1 MRQGVLMVQATGS
14 HAGKSTV
21 VAGLCRLARRRG
33 LAVAPFKPQ
42 NMSNNAAACPGGGE
56 IGRAQ
61 ALQAR
66 AAGLPPSVDMNP
78 VLLKPESD
86 GAAQVVV
93 QGRVAATWPA
103 GAFLDRRED
112 LLPPVLD
119 SFERLAAR
127 SDLVVVEGAGS
138 PAETNLRRNDIAN
151 MGFARRVDAPVCLLA
166 DIDRGGAIAA
176 LVGTRVV
183 LDPAD
188 AALVTS
194 FAINRFRGDRT
205 RFADGVR
212 EIERRTGWPC
222 RGVVPWLHAA
232 RRLPAEDSVGLDG
245 EAKKAERA
253 ELAERA
259 EHFGHGALSRS
270 DRGRVKVVV
279 PLLPRIANADD
290 FDPLRME
297 PAVDLVMASLAHPLP
312 RDADVV
318 VLPGTKST
326 LDDLACIRAH
336 GWDHD
341 ILAHARAGGRVLG
354 LCGGYQMLG
363 RRVRDV
369 AGADGS
375 TGDAPGLGLLDVG
388 TEMEPEK
395 AVRPVAGTCA
405 RSGVVLSGY
414 EIHTGRTAGP
424 DAAARPFAHLERG
437 PDGAVSVDGR
447 VEGTYVHGLF
457 HEDGFRACW
466 LERVRAGSSS
476 SLAWEAALDRAI
488 DDLADGLE
496 AALDVDALLADAGLR
511 GRASPRV
518 STPGRAA
525 P

>member
-1 MRQGVLMVQATGS
+1 MVQATGS

-21 VAGLCRLARRRG
+21 VTGLCRLARRRG

-66 AAGLPPSVDMNP
+66 AAGLAPTVDMNP

-93 QGRVAATWPA
+93 QGRAAATWPA
-103 GAFLDRRED
+103 GVFLDRRAAL
-112 LLPPVLD
+112 LLPVLE

-127 SDLVVVEGAGS
+127 FDLVVVEGAGS

-188 AALVTS
+188 AALVTG
-194 FAINRFRGDRT
+194 FAINRFRGDRA
-205 RFADGVR
+205 RFDDGMR
-212 EIERRTGWPC
+212 DIERRTGWPC
-222 RGVVPWLHAA
+222 RGVVPWLDAA
-232 RRLPAEDSVGLDG
+232 RRLPAEDSVGLDRG
-245 EAKKAERA
+245 PSPRP
-253 ELAERA
+253 RD
-259 EHFGHGALSRS
+259 SR
-270 DRGRVKVVV
+270 RIKVAV

-290 FDPLRME
+290 LDPLRME
-297 PAVDLVMASLAHPLP
+297 PAVDLVLVPPSAPLP
-312 RDADVV
+312 RDADVM

-326 LDDLACIRAH
+326 LGDLAFVRAR

-341 ILAHARAGGRVLG
+341 ILAHARGGGRVLG

-363 RRVRDV
+363 RRVHDA

-375 TGDAPGLGLLDVG
+375 VGEAQGLGLLDVE
-388 TEMEPEK
+388 TEMEPAK
-395 AVRPVAGTCA
+395 AVRRVAGACA
-405 RSGVVLSGY
+405 RSGAPVSGY
-414 EIHTGRTAGP
+414 EIHTGRTRGP
-424 DAAARPFAHLERG
+424 DAAERPFARLERG
-437 PDGAVSVDGR
+437 PDGALSPDGR
-447 VEGTYVHGLF
+447 IEGTYVHGLF
-457 HEDGFRACW
+457 AGDRFRAAW

-476 SLAWEAALDRAI
+476 TLAWDLALEGAI
-488 DDLADGLE
+488 DELADGLE
-496 AALDVDALLADAGLR
+496 AALDVDALLTDAGL
-511 GRASPRV
+511 
-518 STPGRAA
+518 
-525 P
+525 

>member
-21 VAGLCRLARRRG
+21 VTGLCRLARRRG

-86 GAAQVVV
+86 GTAQVVV

-103 GAFLDRRED
+103 GAFLDRRGK

-119 SFERLAAR
+119 SFERLAAGL
-127 SDLVVVEGAGS
+127 DLVVVEGAGS

-194 FAINRFRGDRT
+194 FAINRFRGDRS

-222 RGVVPWLHAA
+222 RGVVPWLDAA
-232 RRLPAEDSVGLDG
+232 RRLPAEDSVALDQ
-245 EAKKAERA
+245 KAEEA
-253 ELAERA
+253 EQD
-259 EHFGHGALSRS
+259 GLSRS
-270 DRGRVKVVV
+270 GRRRVKVVV

-297 PAVDLVMASLAHPLP
+297 PAVDLVMASLARPLP

-326 LDDLACIRAH
+326 LDDLACLRAH
-336 GWDHD
+336 GWEHD

-375 TGDAPGLGLLDVG
+375 VGEAPGLGLLDVE
-388 TEMEPEK
+388 TAMEPEK

-405 RSGVVLSGY
+405 RTSVPIRGY
-414 EIHTGRTAGP
+414 EIHTGRTVGP
-424 DAAARPFAHLERG
+424 DAARRPFAHLERG
-437 PDGAVSVDGR
+437 PDGAVGADGR

-457 HEDGFRACW
+457 NEDAFRARW
-466 LERVRAGSSS
+466 LEGVRAGSSS
-476 SLAWEAALDRAI
+476 SLAREAALDLAI

-496 AALDVDALLADAGLR
+496 AALDVDALLADAGC
-511 GRASPRV
+511 
-518 STPGRAA
+518 
-525 P
+525 

>member
-1 MRQGVLMVQATGS
+1 MRPGVLMVQGTGS
-14 HAGKSTV
+14 DAGKSTV
-21 VAGLCRLARRRG
+21 VTGLCRLARRRG

-66 AAGLPPSVDMNP
+66 AADLVPSVDMNP

-93 QGRVAATWPA
+93 RGRVAGTWPA
-103 GAFLDRRED
+103 GAFLDRRGD
-112 LLPPVLD
+112 LLATVVD
-119 SFERLAAR
+119 SFERLAAG

-151 MGFARRVDAPVCLLA
+151 MGFARRVGAPVCLLA

-176 LVGTRVV
+176 LAGTRVV

-188 AALVTS
+188 AALVVG
-194 FAINRFRGDRT
+194 FAINRFRGERT
-205 RFADGVR
+205 RFDDGVR
-212 EIERRTGWPC
+212 DIERRTGWPC
-222 RGVVPWLHAA
+222 RGVIPWLEAA
-232 RRLPAEDSVGLDG
+232 RRLPAEDSVGLAGDG
-245 EAKKAERA
+245 GR
-253 ELAERA
+253 
-259 EHFGHGALSRS
+259 GGSR
-270 DRGRVKVVV
+270 RGRIKVVA

-290 FDPLRME
+290 LDPLRME
-297 PAVDLVMASLAHPLP
+297 PAVDLLLAPLARPLP
-312 RDADVV
+312 RDTDVV

-326 LDDLACIRAH
+326 LSDLASLRAH

-375 TGDAPGLGLLDVG
+375 AGEAAGLGLLDVE
-388 TEMEPEK
+388 TEMAPEK
-395 AVRPVAGTCA
+395 AVRPVAGACA
-405 RSGVVLSGY
+405 RSGVAITGY

-424 DAAARPFAHLERG
+424 AAAARPFAHLAGG
-437 PDGAVSVDGR
+437 PDGALSADGR

-457 HEDGFRACW
+457 NEDGFRAGW
-466 LERVRAGSSS
+466 LERVRAGTSST
-476 SLAWEAALDRAI
+476 LAWELAI
-488 DDLADGLE
+488 DGAIDGLADGLE
-496 AALDVDALLADAGLR
+496 AALDVDTLFADAGL
-511 GRASPRV
+511 GAGVPGVRA
-518 STPGRAA
+518 PGRAG
-525 P
+525 PLY

>member
-1 MRQGVLMVQATGS
+1 MRKGALMVQATGS
-14 HAGKSTV
+14 HAGKSTL

-66 AAGLPPSVDMNP
+66 AAGITPTVDMNP

-103 GAFLDRRED
+103 GAFLDRRGD
-112 LLPPVLD
+112 LLPSVVA
-119 SFERLAAR
+119 SFERLAAG

-151 MGFARRVDAPVCLLA
+151 MGFARRVEAPVCLLA

-183 LDPAD
+183 LEPDD
-188 AALVTS
+188 AALVTG
-194 FAINRFRGDRT
+194 FAINRFRGDRA
-205 RFADGVR
+205 RFAGGVR
-212 EIERRTGWPC
+212 EIVRRTGWPC
-222 RGVVPWLHAA
+222 RGVVPWLDAA
-232 RRLPAEDSVGLDG
+232 RRLPAEDSVGLD
-245 EAKKAERA
+245 EDE
-253 ELAERA
+253 EAERA
-259 EHFGHGALSRS
+259 EHAAPGAPRGPT
-270 DRGRVKVVV
+270 RGRVKVVV

-297 PAVDLVMASLAHPLP
+297 PAVELVMAPLSHALP

-326 LDDLACIRAH
+326 LDDLACLRAH

-375 TGDAPGLGLLDVG
+375 TGEAPGLGLLDVE
-388 TEMEPEK
+388 TEMESGK
-395 AVRPVAGTCA
+395 AVCPVAGTCA
-405 RSGVVLSGY
+405 RTSVPIRGY

-424 DAAARPFAHLERG
+424 GAARRPFAHLERG
-437 PDGAVSVDGR
+437 PDGAVSADGR

-457 HEDGFRACW
+457 NEDGFRARW
-466 LERVRAGSSS
+466 LDRVRPGSSS
-476 SLAWEAALDRAI
+476 SLAREAALDRAI
-488 DDLADGLE
+488 DELADGLE
-496 AALDVDALLADAGLR
+496 AALDVDALLADAGC
-511 GRASPRV
+511 
-518 STPGRAA
+518 
-525 P
+525 

>member
-1 MRQGVLMVQATGS
+1 MRRGVLMVQGTGS

-21 VAGLCRLARRRG
+21 VTGLCRLARRRG

-66 AAGLPPSVDMNP
+66 AAHRVPTVDMNP

-93 QGRVAATWPA
+93 RGSVAGTWPA
-103 GAFLDRRED
+103 GAFLDRRGD
-112 LLPPVLD
+112 LLATVAD
-119 SFERLAAR
+119 SFERLAAA

-151 MGFARRVDAPVCLLA
+151 MGFARHVGAPVCLLA

-176 LVGTRVV
+176 LAGTRVV
-183 LDPAD
+183 LDAAD
-188 AALVTS
+188 AALVAG

-205 RFADGVR
+205 RFDDGVR
-212 EIERRTGWPC
+212 DIERRTGWPC
-222 RGVVPWLHAA
+222 RGVIPWLEAA
-232 RRLPAEDSVGLDG
+232 RRLPAEDSVGLAG
-245 EAKKAERA
+245 
-253 ELAERA
+253 
-259 EHFGHGALSRS
+259 
-270 DRGRVKVVV
+270 DRGRGESRRGRIKVVA

-290 FDPLRME
+290 LDPLRME
-297 PAVDLVMASLAHPLP
+297 PAVDLVLAPLTRPLP
-312 RDADVV
+312 RDTDVV

-326 LDDLACIRAH
+326 LSDLASLRAH
-336 GWDHD
+336 GWHHD

-375 TGDAPGLGLLDVG
+375 AGEAAGLGLLDVE
-388 TEMEPEK
+388 TEMAPEK
-395 AVRPVAGTCA
+395 AVRQVAGACA
-405 RSGVVLSGY
+405 RSGIAIAGY

-424 DAAARPFAHLERG
+424 DAAARPFAHLAGG
-437 PDGAVSVDGR
+437 PDGAVSADGR
-447 VEGTYVHGLF
+447 IEGTYVHGVF
-457 HEDGFRACW
+457 NEDRFRAAW
-466 LERVRAGSSS
+466 LERVRAGASST
-476 SLAWEAALDRAI
+476 LAWESAIDRAI
-488 DDLADGLE
+488 DELADGME
-496 AALDVDALLADAGLR
+496 AALDVDTLFADAGLGSR
-511 GRASPRV
+511 SSVTHSIFTKSQGAS
-518 STPGRAA
+518 
-525 P
+525 

>member
-21 VAGLCRLARRRG
+21 VTGLCRLARRRG

-66 AAGLPPSVDMNP
+66 AAGLVPSVDMNP

-93 QGRVAATWPA
+93 QGKRIGTWPA
-103 GAFLDRRED
+103 GAFLDRRGS
-112 LLPPVLD
+112 LLAPVLD
-119 SFERLAAR
+119 SFERLAAGR
-127 SDLVVVEGAGS
+127 DLVVVEGAGS

-151 MGFARRVDAPVCLLA
+151 MGFARRVGAPVCLVA

-194 FAINRFRGDRT
+194 FAINRFRGDRA

-212 EIERRTGWPC
+212 EIERRTSWPC
-222 RGVVPWLHAA
+222 RGVVPWLDAA
-232 RRLPAEDSVGLDG
+232 RRLPAEDSVGLDAG
-245 EAKKAERA
+245 AG
-253 ELAERA
+253 LAGSA
-259 EHFGHGALSRS
+259 GGVGP
-270 DRGRVKVVV
+270 RGRRVKVVV

-290 FDPLRME
+290 LDPLRAE
-297 PAVDLVMASLAHPLP
+297 PAVDLVMTPLARPLP

-326 LDDLACIRAH
+326 LDDLASVRAH

-369 AGADGS
+369 GGADGS
-375 TGDAPGLGLLDVG
+375 AGEAPGLGLLDVE
-388 TEMEPEK
+388 TEMAPDK
-395 AVRPVAGTCA
+395 AVHSVAGTCA
-405 RSGVVLSGY
+405 RSGAAVTGY
-414 EIHTGRTAGP
+414 EIHTGRTTGP
-424 DAAARPFAHLERG
+424 DADRRPFVHLARG
-437 PDGAVSVDGR
+437 PDGAVSADGR

-457 HEDGFRACW
+457 NEDRFRAGW
-466 LERVRAGSSS
+466 LERVRAGASST
-476 SLAWEAALDRAI
+476 LAWEAAVDRAI
-488 DDLADGLE
+488 DELADGLE
-496 AALDVDALLADAGLR
+496 AALDVDALLADAGLA

-518 STPGRAA
+518 RTPDRAG

>member
-1 MRQGVLMVQATGS
+1 MVQATGS

-21 VAGLCRLARRRG
+21 VTGLCRLARRRG

-42 NMSNNAAACPGGGE
+42 NMSNNAAACADGGE

-66 AAGLPPSVDMNP
+66 AAGLAPTVDMNP

-103 GAFLDRRED
+103 AAFLDRRGR
-112 LLPPVLD
+112 LLAPVLE
-119 SFERLAAR
+119 SFERLAAA

-183 LDPAD
+183 LEPAD
-188 AALVTS
+188 AAQVTS
-194 FAINRFRGDRT
+194 FAINRFRGDPA

-212 EIERRTGWPC
+212 EVEQRTGWPC
-222 RGVVPWLHAA
+222 RGVVPWLDAA
-232 RRLPAEDSVGLDG
+232 RQLPAEDSVGLDR
-245 EAKKAERA
+245 EAGRVDDAGPGR
-253 ELAERA
+253 
-259 EHFGHGALSRS
+259 SR
-270 DRGRVKVVV
+270 RGRIKVVA

-297 PAVDLVMASLAHPLP
+297 PAVDLVMAPLARPLP

-318 VLPGTKST
+318 VLPGSKST
-326 LDDLACIRAH
+326 LDDLSCLRAH

-363 RRVRDV
+363 RRVRDA
-369 AGADGS
+369 AGVDGS
-375 TGDAPGLGLLDVG
+375 AGEAQGLGLLDVE
-388 TEMEPEK
+388 TEMEPAK
-395 AVRPVAGTCA
+395 AVRRVAGACA
-405 RSGVVLSGY
+405 RSGAPLSGY
-414 EIHTGRTAGP
+414 EIHTGRTRGP
-424 DAAARPFAHLERG
+424 DAAERPFARLDRG
-437 PDGAVSVDGR
+437 PDGALSADGR
-447 VEGTYVHGLF
+447 IEGTYVHGLF
-457 HEDGFRACW
+457 ADDRFRAAW
-466 LERVRAGSSS
+466 LERVRAASSS
-476 SLAWEAALDRAI
+476 SLAWEPVLEGAI
-488 DDLADGLE
+488 DELADGLE
-496 AALDVDALLADAGLR
+496 AALDVDALLADAGL
-511 GRASPRV
+511 
-518 STPGRAA
+518 
-525 P
+525 